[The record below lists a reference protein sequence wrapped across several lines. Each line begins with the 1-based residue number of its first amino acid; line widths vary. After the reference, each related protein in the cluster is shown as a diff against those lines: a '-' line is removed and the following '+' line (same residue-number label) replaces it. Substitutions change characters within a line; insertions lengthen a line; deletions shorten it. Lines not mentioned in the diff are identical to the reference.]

1 MDFFDYFLIG
11 AILLVAVM
19 ISFTAV
25 SVIKSKR
32 AAAFRKQFSPGKTVP
47 DWRVYA
53 IDEEGN
59 CFCGAEILLEN
70 EKDVFGIG
78 RQEDNALR
86 LMRPDIGRH
95 HAKVTR
101 KGIVYTYTD
110 LGSAAGSICD
120 RVPIKEKRL
129 HHLMVVWV
137 NHVAL
142 VFANCEVAQDFLARA
157 VENSPR

>member
-11 AILLVAVM
+11 AILLIVAM

-25 SVIKSKR
+25 SVKKNKRVAAQKS
-32 AAAFRKQFSPGKTVP
+32 QPSPKKITP

-53 IDEEGN
+53 IDEDGN
-59 CFCGAEILLEN
+59 CFCGADIILEN
-70 EKDVFGIG
+70 EKDEFGIG
-78 RQEDNALR
+78 RQEGNSLR
-86 LMRPDIGRH
+86 LMRLEIGRH

-110 LGSAAGSICD
+110 LGSVAGSICD
-120 RVPIKEKRL
+120 HEKIKEKRL

-137 NHVAL
+137 YNVAL
-142 VFANCEVAQDFLARA
+142 VFTNCEVAHDFLIRA
-157 VENSPR
+157 IKNSPR